1 MSPVSTTPS
10 SLWLH
15 PAPLLLASGSAAR
28 ATMLRAAGLP
38 LSVEPARIDERVVES
53 QLVHQGDASPD
64 SIALG
69 LARAKALDVSGRSP
83 GAIVL
88 GADQTLSCDGMAF
101 HKPADRQAAMSQIM
115 LLSGRSHELQS
126 AYALVSAGKVLAQGA
141 ASARLVMRPLSPRFV
156 ERYLDMAGAA
166 ALASVGGY
174 QLESLGVQLFES
186 VDGDHFTILGLPLLM
201 VLASLRQLDV
211 LAG

>member
-1 MSPVSTTPS
+1 MSTTAS
-10 SLWLH
+10 TLWLH
-15 PAPLLLASGSAAR
+15 SAPLLLASGSAAR
-28 ATMLRAAGLP
+28 ATMLRGAGLP
-38 LSVEPARIDERVVES
+38 LSVEPARIDERVIEN
-53 QLVHQGDASPD
+53 QLVQQGEASPD

-69 LARAKALDVSGRSP
+69 LARAKALDVSGRNP

-88 GADQTLSCDGMAF
+88 GADQTLSCNSTAF
-101 HKPADRQAAMSQIM
+101 HKPADRQAALSQIM
-115 LLSGRSHELQS
+115 LLSGRSHELHS
-126 AYALVSAGKVLAQGA
+126 AYALVSDGKVLAQGA
-141 ASARLVMRPLSPRFV
+141 TSARMVMRPLSARFV

-166 ALASVGGY
+166 ALGSVGGY

>member
-1 MSPVSTTPS
+1 MSTTAS
-10 SLWLH
+10 TFWLH
-15 PAPLLLASGSAAR
+15 PAPLLLASSSAAR
-28 ATMLRAAGLP
+28 ATMLRGAGLP

-69 LARAKALDVSGRSP
+69 LARAKALDVSGRNP

-101 HKPADRQAAMSQIM
+101 HKPADRHAALSQIM
-115 LLSGRSHELQS
+115 LLSGRSHELHS
-126 AYALVSAGKVLAQGA
+126 AYALVGAGKVLAQGA
-141 ASARLVMRPLSPRFV
+141 ASARMVMRPLSARFI
-156 ERYLDMAGAA
+156 EHYLDMAGAA

-211 LAG
+211 LA

>member
-1 MSPVSTTPS
+1 
-10 SLWLH
+10 
-15 PAPLLLASGSAAR
+15 
-28 ATMLRAAGLP
+28 
-38 LSVEPARIDERVVES
+38 
-53 QLVHQGDASPD
+53 
-64 SIALG
+64 
-69 LARAKALDVSGRSP
+69 
-83 GAIVL
+83 
-88 GADQTLSCDGMAF
+88 
-101 HKPADRQAAMSQIM
+101 M

-141 ASARLVMRPLSPRFV
+141 ASARLVMRPLSARFV

>member
-1 MSPVSTTPS
+1 VSPVSTTPS

-28 ATMLRAAGLP
+28 ATMLRGAGLP

-53 QLVHQGDASPD
+53 QLVQQGDASPD
-64 SIALG
+64 SIALA

-83 GAIVL
+83 AAIVL
-88 GADQTLSCDGMAF
+88 GADQTLSCAGMAF
-101 HKPADRQAAMSQIM
+101 HKPASRQAAMSQIM
-115 LLSGRSHELQS
+115 LLSGRSHELHS
-126 AYALVSAGKVLAQGA
+126 AYALVSDGKVLAQGA
-141 ASARLVMRPLSPRFV
+141 ASARLVMRPLSVGFV
-156 ERYLDMAGAA
+156 ERYLDTAGAA